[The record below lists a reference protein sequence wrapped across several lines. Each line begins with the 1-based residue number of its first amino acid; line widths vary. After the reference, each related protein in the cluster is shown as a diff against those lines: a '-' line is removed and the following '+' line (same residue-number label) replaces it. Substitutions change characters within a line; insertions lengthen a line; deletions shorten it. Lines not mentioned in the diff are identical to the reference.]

1 MDFLKKDFIFKD
13 VNKLKGVG
21 TQLSK
26 YLKNKG
32 IEKIKDIIL
41 NLPYS
46 ETDRSKLVKLNNLE
60 IDKGEPLKGKLLIQ
74 MFEKSSLR
82 TRLSFYLAIKQLGG
96 STLTLRPDELH
107 LAKGG
112 ESIQDTAKILSN
124 FGNAFMLRT
133 DSDKKLEEF
142 EKYLSIPIINGLS
155 PSSHPTQILSDIF
168 TVEEIKNKPI
178 SNLKITWIG
187 DSNNVLNSLIAAS
200 IKFSFKLNIGCPTKY
215 QPSKI
220 IMKYI
225 KSNNNKIRI
234 LHDPKKAAKGAD
246 VIFSDKVIS
255 MNDKVNKSKKLG
267 QFKKFKI
274 NKKLM
279 SLAKKNC
286 IFLHCL
292 PRGKEVEED
301 VFLSKQS
308 KVWQQALNRVH
319 VQKSIL
325 LYCFGKLR

>member
-1 MDFLKKDFIFKD
+1 MRNFLNLKDIPLRDLKKILLDAKRRK
-13 VNKLKGVG
+13 KLRK
-21 TQLSK
+21 
-26 YLKNKG
+26 
-32 IEKIKDIIL
+32 
-41 NLPYS
+41 
-46 ETDRSKLVKLNNLE
+46 RLNNLE
-60 IDKGEPLKGKLLIQ
+60 IDKGAPLKGKLLIQ

-107 LAKGG
+107 LSKGG

-178 SNLKITWIG
+178 SSLNITWIG
-187 DSNNVLNSLIAAS
+187 DSNNVLNSLVAAS
-200 IKFSFKLNIGCPTKY
+200 IKFSFKLSIGCPTKY
-215 QPSKI
+215 QPSKK

-255 MNDKVNKSKKLG
+255 MNDKVNKSEKLK

-274 NKKLM
+274 NKKLI
-279 SLAKKNC
+279 SLAKNDC

-292 PRGKEVEED
+292 PRGKEVEEN